1 MDVESTVRW
10 LKDRELIKEVP
21 QRYARGIDRI
31 DFDMVRSSFHPDC
44 QIYGTVISGAL
55 DPYLD
60 WTEKELHKFESTL
73 HFMGN
78 QYIDLEEGADEGH
91 IETWAVAYH
100 MRPEDS
106 GAGDLILGLHYC
118 DDVARFDEGWLITA
132 RTARPQW
139 ARGAFPKPPD
149 ELKSDWHDVDIRH
162 V

>member
-1 MDVESTVRW
+1 MDVETTVRW

-31 DFDMVRSSFHPDC
+31 DFELVRSAFHPDC
-44 QIYGTVISGAL
+44 QIYGTVISGDL

-60 WTEKELHKFESTL
+60 WTEEELHKFESTL

-100 MRPEDS
+100 MRSEDS
-106 GAGDLILGLHYC
+106 DVGDLILGLHYC

-139 ARGAFPKPPD
+139 ARGAFPDPPD
-149 ELKSDWHDVDIRH
+149 ELRSDWHDVDIRH

>member
-31 DFDMVRSSFHPDC
+31 DFDMVRSAFHPDC
-44 QIYGTVISGAL
+44 QIYGTVISGDL

-106 GAGDLILGLHYC
+106 DVGDLILGLHYC

-139 ARGAFPKPPD
+139 TRGAFPKPPE
-149 ELKSDWHDVDIRH
+149 ELQSDWHDVDIRH